1 MASALVA
8 ALPFWGD
15 MKTAELNARFVRGAT
30 SRRCTAK
37 YSFRTKR
44 WRGLAAELSQQELR
58 VLPCDADAMM
68 FFGSPPPPPFS
79 YAQCYADFLTN
90 ALGEPSVL
98 RAFLL
103 TVGVATF
110 VALPLIAILNAD
122 KVVKPDKPIIHK
134 HPLFNPNVQRD
145 LNFPTYAQCSA
156 FFFAVYLIAVG
167 TAINVAPVRTHAFFQ
182 STIICGELPPVDGGW
197 LAGFGTFGVF
207 YVGLFYIVSAWH
219 NLRQIFWMTVYARLL
234 FLPVIHVG
242 AVLAGRMPVACLE
255 AFIPTD
261 VITALH
267 MLWSLRKDKTTY
279 EYPSWKTNH

>member
-1 MASALVA
+1 MPL
-8 ALPFWGD
+8 
-15 MKTAELNARFVRGAT
+15 
-30 SRRCTAK
+30 
-37 YSFRTKR
+37 
-44 WRGLAAELSQQELR
+44 
-58 VLPCDADAMM
+58 
-68 FFGSPPPPPFS
+68 FGSPPPPPPPFS

-134 HPLFNPNVQRD
+134 HPLFDPNVQRD

-182 STIICGELPPVDGGW
+182 STIICGELPPVEGGW
-197 LAGFGTFGVF
+197 LAGFGTFG
-207 YVGLFYIVSAWH
+207 
-219 NLRQIFWMTVYARLL
+219 
-234 FLPVIHVG
+234 
-242 AVLAGRMPVACLE
+242 
-255 AFIPTD
+255 IPTL
-261 VITALH
+261 V
-267 MLWSLRKDKTTY
+267 
-279 EYPSWKTNH
+279 

>member
-1 MASALVA
+1 MHRQVQLPHEALARSRGGAHSARVASSS
-8 ALPFWGD
+8 PP
-15 MKTAELNARFVRGAT
+15 
-30 SRRCTAK
+30 RR
-37 YSFRTKR
+37 
-44 WRGLAAELSQQELR
+44 
-58 VLPCDADAMM
+58 DADSARMPL
-68 FFGSPPPPPFS
+68 FGSPPPPPPEFS

-167 TAINVAPVRTHAFFQ
+167 TAINVAPVRTHA
-182 STIICGELPPVDGGW
+182 SSRARSSAASCRRSRA
-197 LAGFGTFGVF
+197 AGRR
-207 YVGLFYIVSAWH
+207 
-219 NLRQIFWMTVYARLL
+219 LRHLRRLL
-234 FLPVIHVG
+234 RRPLLHRLGVAQFAPDLLDDRVRAAALPAGDPRRRRPRG
-242 AVLAGRMPVACLE
+242 AHAGRVPRGLHPDRRHHRAAHAVVA
-255 AFIPTD
+255 A
-261 VITALH
+261 
-267 MLWSLRKDKTTY
+267 KDKTTY
-279 EYPSWKTNH
+279 EYPSWKTHH

>member
-1 MASALVA
+1 MPL
-8 ALPFWGD
+8 
-15 MKTAELNARFVRGAT
+15 
-30 SRRCTAK
+30 
-37 YSFRTKR
+37 
-44 WRGLAAELSQQELR
+44 
-58 VLPCDADAMM
+58 
-68 FFGSPPPPPFS
+68 FGSPPPPPPPFS

-182 STIICGELPPVDGGW
+182 STIICGGACRSRASRPSSRPTSSPRCTCCGRCGRTRPP
-197 LAGFGTFGVF
+197 TS
-207 YVGLFYIVSAWH
+207 I
-219 NLRQIFWMTVYARLL
+219 R
-234 FLPVIHVG
+234 
-242 AVLAGRMPVACLE
+242 AGR
-255 AFIPTD
+255 
-261 VITALH
+261 
-267 MLWSLRKDKTTY
+267 RTT
-279 EYPSWKTNH
+279 SV

>member
-1 MASALVA
+1 
-8 ALPFWGD
+8 
-15 MKTAELNARFVRGAT
+15 
-30 SRRCTAK
+30 
-37 YSFRTKR
+37 
-44 WRGLAAELSQQELR
+44 
-58 VLPCDADAMM
+58 MM
-68 FFGSPPPPPFS
+68 FFGSKDEPPPPFS

>member
-1 MASALVA
+1 
-8 ALPFWGD
+8 
-15 MKTAELNARFVRGAT
+15 
-30 SRRCTAK
+30 
-37 YSFRTKR
+37 
-44 WRGLAAELSQQELR
+44 
-58 VLPCDADAMM
+58 MM
-68 FFGSPPPPPFS
+68 FFGSKDEPPPPFS

-134 HPLFNPNVQRD
+134 HPLFNPNVQHD

-182 STIICGELPPVDGGW
+182 STIICGEL
-197 LAGFGTFGVF
+197 
-207 YVGLFYIVSAWH
+207 
-219 NLRQIFWMTVYARLL
+219 
-234 FLPVIHVG
+234 
-242 AVLAGRMPVACLE
+242 CLE

-279 EYPSWKTNH
+279 EYPSWKTHH

>member
-1 MASALVA
+1 
-8 ALPFWGD
+8 
-15 MKTAELNARFVRGAT
+15 
-30 SRRCTAK
+30 
-37 YSFRTKR
+37 
-44 WRGLAAELSQQELR
+44 
-58 VLPCDADAMM
+58 
-68 FFGSPPPPPFS
+68 
-79 YAQCYADFLTN
+79 
-90 ALGEPSVL
+90 VL

-167 TAINVAPVRTHAFFQ
+167 TAINVAP
-182 STIICGELPPVDGGW
+182 
-197 LAGFGTFGVF
+197 
-207 YVGLFYIVSAWH
+207 
-219 NLRQIFWMTVYARLL
+219 
-234 FLPVIHVG
+234 
-242 AVLAGRMPVACLE
+242 GRMPVACLE

-279 EYPSWKTNH
+279 EYPSWKTKH